1 MLNVP
6 CSGRA
11 TLATACRLLLLAG
24 LLVMLN
30 GCSPPF
36 NWRES
41 RPDSQG
47 FVVLMPARTAQM
59 SREIDL
65 DGLRVTMVM
74 TGARVDSSLFTVG
87 RVELPR
93 EAMGERDR
101 ALGAMHAGMLR
112 NLAASTTAERVIELP
127 VVDASGRILAR
138 TPALRLEAQGQVG
151 SERVRMVA
159 IFVARGERLWQ
170 AVAIEP
176 VPGGEPSA
184 TMIDSFRLLE

>member
-1 MLNVP
+1 MLNAP

-11 TLATACRLLLLAG
+11 TFASACRLLWLTG
-24 LLVMLN
+24 LMVMLN

-41 RPDSQG
+41 RPDAQG

-87 RVELPR
+87 VVELAR
-93 EAMGERDR
+93 DAIGERDR
-101 ALGAMHAGMLR
+101 ALSAMRAGMLR
-112 NLAASTTAERVIELP
+112 NLAASTTAERAIELP
-127 VVDASGRILAR
+127 VIDASGRTLAR
-138 TPALRLEAQGQVG
+138 TPALRLEAQGRMG
-151 SERVRMVA
+151 GERVRMVA
-159 IFVARGERLWQ
+159 LFVARGERLWQ

-176 VPGGEPSA
+176 DPGGEPSA